1 MENVLFYLLII
12 LCLGLIITTA
22 VYMNRFNNMRGHI
35 RAYVSQVDNLLQER
49 MKLQKQIA
57 EDESQ
62 LSKIDSLA
70 KQFSA
75 KLTEVSEKNTD
86 LIYKCDKQA
95 AEIESLQSINATLL
109 ADNRKLADQ
118 ISNPVLD
125 KMETKKGQIKQIVPN
140 ELMDQTQLISTIL
153 RSIETYNN
161 LYPKDAPK
169 FNRELIRA
177 INGTIKEKKVKK

>member
-12 LCLGLIITTA
+12 LCLGLIITLA
-22 VYMNRFNNMRGHI
+22 VYMNKYNNMKMLFE
-35 RAYVSQVDNLLQER
+35 AADKTSDNLLQER
-49 MKLQKQIA
+49 MTLQKQNA
-57 EDESQ
+57 EDQYQ
-62 LSKIDSLA
+62 LSKSDSLA

-75 KLTEVSEKNTD
+75 KLTEVSEQNTD

-118 ISNPVLD
+118 ISNTGLD

-153 RSIETYNN
+153 HSINTYNN
-161 LYPKDAPK
+161 LYPKGSTK
-169 FNRELIRA
+169 FNRELIEA
-177 INGTIKEKKVKK
+177 INGTIKENKVKK